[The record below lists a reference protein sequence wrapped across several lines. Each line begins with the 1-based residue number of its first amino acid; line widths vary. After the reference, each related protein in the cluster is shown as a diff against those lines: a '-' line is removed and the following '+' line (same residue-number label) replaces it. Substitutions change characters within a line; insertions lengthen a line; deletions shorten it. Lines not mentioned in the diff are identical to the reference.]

1 MEAGNVFGWGIVRHA
16 KMRSEPPMSR
26 SGELIAELRQVV
38 FKNRR
43 WLDSLLPP
51 LVFIIVNAIS
61 GFQFALIGALLMAV
75 IIGSYRLLRRQP
87 WSYAFGGVG
96 AVILASL
103 IARFIGGAEG
113 YFLPGIFSGAL
124 TTILCT
130 ISIIIKRPLVAWTSY
145 LTRRWPLDW
154 YWHPRVRPAYSEVT
168 FAWAIFFALRT
179 FIQYEL
185 FQNQAA
191 GTLGIVQ
198 LLTGWPALIILLIA
212 SYLYGIWRLNN
223 LGGPS
228 VEEFN
233 AGLSPPWEG
242 QKRGF

>member
-1 MEAGNVFGWGIVRHA
+1 
-16 KMRSEPPMSR
+16 MSR

-38 FKNRR
+38 FQNRR

-51 LVFIIVNAIS
+51 LVFILVNAIS
-61 GFQFALIGALLMAV
+61 SFEIALIGALSMALL
-75 IIGSYRLLRRQP
+75 IGAYRLLRHQP
-87 WSYAFGGVG
+87 WNYALGGIG

-103 IARFIGGAEG
+103 IARYVGGAEG
-113 YFLPGIFSGAL
+113 FFLPGILSGAL
-124 TTILCT
+124 TTLVCM

-154 YWHPRVRPAYSEVT
+154 YWHPRVRTAYSEVT
-168 FAWAIFFALRT
+168 FAWALFFALRT
-179 FIQYEL
+179 FIQYGL
-185 FQNQAA
+185 FQRQAA

-198 LLTGWPALIILLIA
+198 LLTGWPALIVLLIA

-228 VEEFN
+228 VEEFK
-233 AGLSPPWEG
+233 AGLTPPWQG

>member
-1 MEAGNVFGWGIVRHA
+1 
-16 KMRSEPPMSR
+16 MRRAMMGSKSQMSR

-51 LVFIIVNAIS
+51 LVFILVNAIS
-61 GFQFALIGALLMAV
+61 GFQFALIGALSMAL
-75 IIGSYRLLRRQP
+75 IIGVYRLFRRQS
-87 WSYAFGGVG
+87 WSYALGGVG

-103 IARFIGGAEG
+103 LARFIGGAEG
-113 YFLPGIFSGAL
+113 YFLPGILSGAL
-124 TTILCT
+124 TTILCM
-130 ISIIIKRPLVAWTSY
+130 ISIVIKRPLVALTSY

-168 FAWAIFFALRT
+168 FAWAIFFALRSL
-179 FIQYEL
+179 IQYEL
-185 FQNQAA
+185 FQSQAA
-191 GTLGIVQ
+191 GTLGVVQ
-198 LLTGWPALIILLIA
+198 LVTGWPALIILLIA
-212 SYLYGIWRLNN
+212 SYLYGMWRLSN

-233 AGLSPPWEG
+233 AGQSPPWEG